1 MKKSTLLIINLILCT
16 IPGTLLSQNNSGLS
30 IEKTENQISIGNSF
44 IKRTFSTANNKVTTT
59 SITNYRTD
67 GTPTMFIPGKGSEE
81 FVMNTL
87 EPEIVIDLGAISKTA
102 WTITASSYST
112 TEKRNTTSIPVKVYH
127 RRHGVDGGS

>member
-67 GTPTMFIPGKGSEE
+67 GTPTMFIAGKE
-81 FVMNTL
+81 
-87 EPEIVIDLGAISKTA
+87 
-102 WTITASSYST
+102 
-112 TEKRNTTSIPVKVYH
+112 
-127 RRHGVDGGS
+127 